1 MRLWVRVSLKVGLI
15 ILLLALFLNL
25 PTFVILGSLLFK
37 SGIIVGLTILVLWF
51 FSSFYEELTYD
62 DKETVYAIDTETM
75 KPVEEFKKI
84 IDFAI
89 RYGVRKKY
97 SSKQRANLSKI
108 IRIHDI
114 NDVYEYK
121 GKLVFII
128 DKEHYDKLYK

>member
-1 MRLWVRVSLKVGLI
+1 MRLWVRISLKVGLI

-51 FSSFYEELTYD
+51 FGSFYEELTYD
-62 DKETVYAIDTETM
+62 DKETVYAIDAETM

-97 SSKQRANLSKI
+97 SSKQCANLSKI
-108 IRIHDI
+108 IRINDI

-121 GKLVFII
+121 GKWVFII
-128 DKEHYDKLYK
+128 DKETYDKLYK

>member
-25 PTFVILGSLLFK
+25 PTFVMLGGLLFK

-51 FSSFYEELTYD
+51 FSSFYEALTYD
-62 DKETVYAIDTETM
+62 EKETVYAIDSETM
-75 KPVEEFKKI
+75 IPIEEFRKI
-84 IDFAI
+84 TDFAI

-97 SSKQRANLSKI
+97 NSKQCVELSKM
-108 IRIHDI
+108 IRI
-114 NDVYEYK
+114 NDVNDIYEYEDRW
-121 GKLVFII
+121 VFII